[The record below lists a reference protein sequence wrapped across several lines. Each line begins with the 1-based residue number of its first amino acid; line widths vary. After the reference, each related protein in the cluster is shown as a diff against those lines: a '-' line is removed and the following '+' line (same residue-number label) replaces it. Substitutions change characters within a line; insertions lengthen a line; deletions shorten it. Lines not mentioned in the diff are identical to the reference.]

1 MPLDDY
7 YKARRLGQREASQR
21 EQKRMSP
28 YLPALENRVGHLN
41 ALARVQL
48 GVKTIPLKNI
58 IGTATNGRAN
68 AFAANFM
75 PILGPASEFAHKW
88 QMLYEDVV
96 ENGVRQPVTALEY
109 LNQYYLL
116 EGNKRV
122 SVSKYLDAAGI
133 EADVTRVM
141 PPADADDP
149 ETRLYREFLPFAAD
163 SGVTNIWFSRE
174 GSAARLYE
182 LTGKQPGVKWSDE
195 EAADFRAGYYYFR
208 AAYKR
213 VIDEKLTLTTGDA
226 FLIYLEVFGYE
237 RCWERSAEQLR
248 EQISQLYCE
257 YLRFDETR
265 GVELIMEPNA
275 ESQSGSLLHSL
286 FGPSKLKVA
295 FLYNR
300 SPEISGWM
308 YWHELGRVNLE
319 TEMKGR
325 VETTARLCENPENF
339 ELEIERLI
347 AEGNK
352 LIFTTSPAMIGACV
366 RPSLR
371 HPDVK
376 ILNCSLLASYYNVRS
391 YYVRTYEAKL
401 LLGMLA
407 GATADNNQIGYIAD
421 YPIFGLPSSI
431 NAFALG
437 ARMVNPRAKI
447 YLTWSALSDF
457 DEAHP
462 FDDPE
467 IRVISNR
474 DVSAPSHTALNHGLF
489 RLTDEGEMEN
499 LGIPILDWGKM
510 YLTLARSIL
519 NGKWGADMSGAR
531 ALDYWW
537 GMSAGAIDIAVT
549 QRLDPALARLIDMMR
564 DGLRDGT
571 VRPFEGLLVDQKGV
585 VRCEKDEALSPA
597 QILAM
602 NYLLDNVVGHV
613 PHTDRLRPEAR
624 ALVELQGLRER
635 RSPDV
640 EEFSWS
646 TGSGEA

>member
-1 MPLDDY
+1 MPLEDY
-7 YKARRLGQREASQR
+7 NKARRLGQREASQR

-28 YLPALENRVGHLN
+28 YLPALENRVEHLN
-41 ALARVQL
+41 ALSRSPL
-48 GVKTIPLKNI
+48 GVKTIPIKNI
-58 IGTATNGRAN
+58 VGTVMNGRAA

-75 PILGPASEFAHKW
+75 PMLGSNSEFAMKW
-88 QMLYEDVV
+88 QMLYQDVV
-96 ENGVRQPVTALEY
+96 ENGVCQPVVVLEY

-133 EADVTRVM
+133 EAEVTRVT
-141 PPADADDP
+141 PPADADDL
-149 ETRLYREFLPFAAD
+149 ETRLYREFLPFVND
-163 SGVTNIWFSRE
+163 SGINNLWFGRE
-174 GSAARLYE
+174 GSVARLYE
-182 LTGKQPGVKWSDE
+182 LTGKTPGVKWTDE
-195 EAADFRAGYYYFR
+195 EIADFRAAFYYFR
-208 AAYKR
+208 RAYKH
-213 VIDEKLTLTTGDA
+213 VITEDLTLTTGDA
-226 FLIYLEVFGYE
+226 FLIYLEVFGYDK
-237 RCWERSAEQLR
+237 CWERSAEKLN

-257 YLRFDETR
+257 YLRCDEAR

-275 ESQSGSLLHSL
+275 ESQSGSLLNSL
-286 FGPSKLKVA
+286 FGPSKLKVG

-300 SPEISGWM
+300 SPEVSGWM

-352 LIFTTSPAMIGACV
+352 LIFATSPAMIGASV

-407 GATADNNQIGYIAD
+407 GAAADNNKIGYIAD
-421 YPIFGLPSSI
+421 YPIYGLPSSI

-437 ARMVNPRAKI
+437 ARMVNPRAKV

-489 RLTDEGEMEN
+489 RINEDGEPEN
-499 LGIPILDWGKM
+499 LGLPILDWGKM
-510 YLTLARSIL
+510 YVTLARSIL
-519 NGKWGADMSGAR
+519 NGKWSADMNGAR

-537 GMSAGAIDIAVT
+537 GMSAGAIDVALT
-549 QRLDPALARLIDMMR
+549 QRLDPALARLINLMR
-564 DGLRDGT
+564 DGLREGA
-571 VRPFEGLLVDQKGV
+571 VRPFEGLLVDQKGI
-585 VRCEKDEALSPA
+585 VRCAADEALSPA

-602 NYLLDNVVGHV
+602 DYLLDNVVGRV

-624 ALVELQGLRER
+624 TLVELQGLRER

-646 TGSGEA
+646 AGSGEA